1 MQQEQAI
8 RGGDSFWWFFQRIS
22 GVALIVLLL
31 MHFLVMHFV
40 GELNF
45 ADVSARVNM
54 PLWKVIDLC
63 FLVLALWHGLYGLW
77 LITGDYLELAWLRML
92 VFFGL
97 SLGGIGL
104 LVMGIVTLLP
114 KL

>member
-1 MQQEQAI
+1 MQPEQAI

-31 MHFLVMHFV
+31 MHFLVMHFT

-45 ADVSARVNM
+45 ADVSARVNT
-54 PLWKVIDLC
+54 PLWKVIDLS
-63 FLVLALWHGLYGLW
+63 FLLLALGHGLYGLW
-77 LITGDYLELAWLRML
+77 LITGDYLHLAWLRLL
-92 VFFGL
+92 VFCGL

-104 LVMGIVTLLP
+104 MVMGIVTLLP
-114 KL
+114 QI